1 MSAVPVKM
9 VRGFVYLELKHHV
22 KTGNDAYLEIKG
34 EMEATGVNK
43 SAEYRSF

>member
-1 MSAVPVKM
+1 MKM

-22 KTGNDAYLEIKG
+22 KPGNAYLEIKG
-34 EMEATGVNK
+34 EKEATGVNK

>member
-1 MSAVPVKM
+1 MKM
-9 VRGFVYLELKHHV
+9 VRGFVYLELKYHV
-22 KTGNDAYLEIKG
+22 KAGNACLEIKG